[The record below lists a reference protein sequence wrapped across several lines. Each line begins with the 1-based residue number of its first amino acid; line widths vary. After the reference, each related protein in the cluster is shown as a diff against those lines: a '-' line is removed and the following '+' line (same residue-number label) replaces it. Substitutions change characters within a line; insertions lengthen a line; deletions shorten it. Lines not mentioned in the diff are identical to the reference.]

1 MPALTLLLDW
11 RTWLAIAIA
20 GLIAATGIQTM
31 RLGWA
36 KDALTLEKAERANE
50 TAVRERVAR
59 QMAEQNARLQAE
71 HAQAQQEA
79 LRAFNTALAE
89 QERRAAAADADAAE
103 LRAAVECYASGTC
116 LGPNAD
122 TATGGT
128 CQHRSATL
136 GKLFGRADTLAGRMA
151 KAADRHADEVRAL
164 KAQIMAD
171 RAACGVSPD
180 AP

>member
-20 GLIAATGIQTM
+20 GLIAATTVQTM
-31 RLGWA
+31 RLNSA

-50 TAVRERVAR
+50 TVVRERVAR
-59 QMAEQNARLQAE
+59 LMAEQNARLQAE
-71 HAQAQQEA
+71 HAAKQQEA

-103 LRAAVECYASGTC
+103 LRTAVECYAAGTC
-116 LGPNAD
+116 LGPHVD
-122 TATGGT
+122 TASGGT